1 MEDVEYLKMPQA
13 DYFSPRL
20 EQKPSAISQEAQT
33 RGCVYVASHNFSDV
47 LSILDVHGLSRHR

>member
-1 MEDVEYLKMPQA
+1 MWNILKCPRQIIFPPA
-13 DYFSPRL
+13 RL

-33 RGCVYVASHNFSDV
+33 RGCVFVASHNFSDV